1 MNIAP
6 RFMCVIAVKERR
18 RVFKGNGCWVCV
30 LHYSDAIVSW
40 LESSTKSNNVIGT
53 VLFLP
58 IVNVIYV
65 KASNLSLNF

>member
-1 MNIAP
+1 MSILVL
-6 RFMCVIAVKERR
+6 CVSSLLKREDEFLKETG
-18 RVFKGNGCWVCV
+18 VGFCV

-65 KASNLSLNF
+65 KASNLLLNF